1 MIKRFVPWLVLLLAV
16 AVFMVLRMTRP
27 VPVQAEARE
36 RAWLVAVQPAELVN
50 ATPLLPLYGE
60 VVAPQQLTVTA
71 ALAGQIAQRPVS
83 EGQAV
88 AVGTLLVALD
98 NADVAPALAQAQ
110 AEVADV
116 EAQID
121 AEQLRHRNDQRALN
135 SEQSILA
142 SAQRQ
147 LERTESLL
155 KRNLTSRE
163 ALDGVTD
170 AYARAELIVSTRQ
183 RALSEH
189 PARLASLQARLAM
202 AAANLQSI
210 ERDAGRAQVIA
221 PFDGVIT
228 DVQVATGDRVSKNQA
243 LLSVYP
249 RQGLELRARVPD
261 VFVGE
266 LQQALN
272 RGERLR
278 ATTEDGRYDFV
289 LERFA
294 GMGSAA
300 GTEAILVAEGMVQGL
315 RPGSLLPVTLQRPQ
329 QEQVVSVPYSA
340 LYGADTLYAVDDD
353 SRLQRLRV
361 ERVGEARGDDVRRD
375 GSRNLL
381 VRSAELQTGM
391 RIITTHL
398 PNAMSGLKVDIAG
411 AQSQ

>member
-1 MIKRFVPWLVLLLAV
+1 MIKRLVPWLVLLLAIV
-16 AVFMVLRMTRP
+16 VFMVLRMTRP
-27 VPVQAEARE
+27 ELVQAEAQE
-36 RAWLVAVQPAELVN
+36 RTWLVAVQSAERIT
-50 ATPLLPLYGE
+50 ATPLLPLYGQI
-60 VVAPQQLTVTA
+60 VAPQQLTVKA
-71 ALAGQIAQRPVS
+71 ALAGQIARRPVS

-88 AVGTLLVALD
+88 AAGTLLVALHD
-98 NADVAPALAQAQ
+98 ADVAPALAQAQ
-110 AEVADV
+110 AEVADLQ
-116 EAQID
+116 AQID
-121 AEQLRHRNDQRALN
+121 AEQVRHGNDQRALK

-147 LERTESLL
+147 LERNQSLL
-155 KRNLTSRE
+155 KRNLTSGE
-163 ALDGVTD
+163 ALDSVTD
-170 AYARAELIVSTRQ
+170 AYARAELTVSTRQ
-183 RALSEH
+183 RALAEH
-189 PARLASLQARLAM
+189 PARLASLQARLAR
-202 AAANLQSI
+202 ADANLQSI
-210 ERDAGRAQVIA
+210 ERDASRAQVIA

-228 DVQVATGDRVSKNQA
+228 DVHVAAGDRVSKNQA

-272 RGERLR
+272 RGERLT
-278 ATTEDGRYDFV
+278 ATTEDGRYEFV
-289 LERFA
+289 LARFA
-294 GMGSAA
+294 GIGSAA
-300 GTEAILVAEGMVQGL
+300 GTEAILLAEGVVGGL

-361 ERVGEARGDDVRRD
+361 ERVGEARGGDARPGDA
-375 GSRNLL
+375 RNLL

-411 AQSQ
+411 VQNQ